1 MLRWARSL
9 TAAAACLMAAAVPAH
24 AVAPTPSVTGT
35 TFNSVSVSWT
45 GGTAPFIAAIST
57 SPAFTVTTAS
67 GVAASPLTYSPLDP
81 NTTYY
86 FKVQSSGDT
95 FYSVTRTTSTRAAT
109 PTAPYFI
116 SSYFTAESSYTA
128 GAQVGWLVNGNP
140 EWTRYDIEYADN
152 AGFTGSEILPKNYP
166 PVTMGGL
173 NANTTYYFRV
183 RARGV
188 GGTATAFTADISTAT
203 LALKLPSLGETVYES
218 SVTVHWDAV
227 NDGSIQ
233 ALKSEGYRLHLS
245 TTASELITPASTYFN
260 TSDAAAE
267 SVNLEPL
274 DINTTYYYRA
284 GTLNWNGASNLSDTR
299 RFTTLGAKVT
309 GLALV
314 SVTEGASL
322 LSWTAL
328 SAGEALGYRLEASS
342 SGFSSPMTEPSSTT
356 YALAKNSL
364 AVSGLSANTT
374 YYFRASSLNQAFT
387 PNYTAA
393 LSSITLASPPSAN
406 LTTIVPQTDA
416 LTVFLSP
423 LPAAPQNA
431 TCEGYRL
438 EVSSTAFG
446 GTGVLLS
453 SVTFDSQAGFLS
465 IGGLKP
471 NTLYNLRLGTLNWAG
486 TPNYSA
492 LDQTLTLLPPAPA
505 GPALGQV
512 WQSSATV
519 YFSAE
524 GGGDNYLIEASTY
537 QFFNYVHRS
546 SATPSVGV
554 TTLTVSGLEGNT
566 RYYFRAGALYGGT
579 TVYANTTPAYRYTLP
594 LPLVLNAEPFPGVFY
609 SSATMAW
616 TPLAAAPPEATAE
629 SYLLEAATTQAF
641 TTVLFSSQSVSVT
654 AASLSLQGLSPNT
667 SYYFRAGSLN
677 AQGTAN
683 YSVAPAT
690 ATLANPPVQQG
701 FSVAP
706 FTMSLTW
713 LPNSNPADTLY
724 LVQISSNSDFR
735 PPVHSSGTFLSSAT
749 FSGLVPNTTYYPVVT
764 AYNRFNRATP
774 TVVFSSMA
782 TGAFHPAY
790 APFSDVGVSS
800 VTVDWLPG
808 TNPADTW
815 YRAQIS
821 SNTDFSGTVHSS
833 ITANLYA
840 DFNGLV
846 SNASY
851 YMRVSALN
859 LTGVPTEP
867 AVDLGAALTL
877 PATPYILAEAQ
888 TFTGP
893 LTDGFTVNWTAN
905 NNSSHTVYNV
915 QVSTKSDFSVVNSS
929 LSVQALACSFTD
941 LLIDTTYFVRLQAR
955 GQTGILSPFETA
967 WSTKT
972 VLYSQLNA
980 VALQDSVIS
989 LQTSYGLISVH
1000 IPRGAIGISTRL
1012 QLQPVSAFPAP
1023 VSAVSALSPTGI
1035 GLSITHFPPT
1045 LVLDA
1050 ITITLPYRP
1059 SDLPGGTDRSKLI
1072 LALYDEGHGVWVPLP
1087 SNSDTANDRVI
1098 GQTWHLSTFQLMQA
1112 TSETG
1117 LANVKIYPN
1126 PYRPNSVS
1134 DVMHFTNLTPYA
1146 RVKIYTFLGELVR
1159 SIRADVNGMAYWDG
1173 LNDDG
1178 RKAASGVYIAFIQ
1191 TSDKKGNKSFKVAVE
1206 R

>member
-1 MLRWARSL
+1 
-9 TAAAACLMAAAVPAH
+9 
-24 AVAPTPSVTGT
+24 
-35 TFNSVSVSWT
+35 VSWT

-203 LALKLPSLGETVYES
+203 LALKLPALGETVYES
-218 SVTVHWDAV
+218 SVTVHWTSV
-227 NDGSIQ
+227 NDSSIQ

-260 TSDAAAE
+260 TADAAAE

-284 GTLNWNGASNLSDTR
+284 GTLNWNAASNLSDTR

-328 SAGEALGYRLEASS
+328 SGGEAMGYRLEASS

-364 AVSGLSANTT
+364 AVSGLNANTT

-616 TPLAAAPPEATAE
+616 TPLRHPELFGSGPDQHPAAAGACGTGPGPGLAVQRHRILQRRGRRRQLPDRSFHLSVLQLRAPQFGHVLRGRDYADGLRPGREYPLLFPGRGPLRRDHGVRQHDAGLPLHPAAAPGPGRRAVPRGLLLQRHHGLDPAGRRAAGGHGRILPAGGRHHPGLHHGALLLAE
-629 SYLLEAATTQAF
+629 RLRDGGVPVAAGTLPQHLL
-641 TTVLFSSQSVSVT
+641 L
-654 AASLSLQGLSPNT
+654 LQGRIAQRARHRQLLRGARHRHAGQPAGAAGLLGGPVHHEPDLAAELQPGRHALPGADLLQ
-667 SYYFRAGSLN
+667 FRLPAAGAFFGHVPVFGHFLRAGPQHHL
-677 AQGTAN
+677 
-683 YSVAPAT
+683 
-690 ATLANPPVQQG
+690 
-701 FSVAP
+701 
-706 FTMSLTW
+706 
-713 LPNSNPADTLY
+713 
-724 LVQISSNSDFR
+724 
-735 PPVHSSGTFLSSAT
+735 
-749 FSGLVPNTTYYPVVT
+749 
-764 AYNRFNRATP
+764 
-774 TVVFSSMA
+774 
-782 TGAFHPAY
+782 
-790 APFSDVGVSS
+790 
-800 VTVDWLPG
+800 
-808 TNPADTW
+808 
-815 YRAQIS
+815 
-821 SNTDFSGTVHSS
+821 
-833 ITANLYA
+833 
-840 DFNGLV
+840 
-846 SNASY
+846 
-851 YMRVSALN
+851 
-859 LTGVPTEP
+859 
-867 AVDLGAALTL
+867 
-877 PATPYILAEAQ
+877 
-888 TFTGP
+888 
-893 LTDGFTVNWTAN
+893 
-905 NNSSHTVYNV
+905 
-915 QVSTKSDFSVVNSS
+915 
-929 LSVQALACSFTD
+929 
-941 LLIDTTYFVRLQAR
+941 
-955 GQTGILSPFETA
+955 
-967 WSTKT
+967 
-972 VLYSQLNA
+972 
-980 VALQDSVIS
+980 
-989 LQTSYGLISVH
+989 
-1000 IPRGAIGISTRL
+1000 
-1012 QLQPVSAFPAP
+1012 
-1023 VSAVSALSPTGI
+1023 
-1035 GLSITHFPPT
+1035 
-1045 LVLDA
+1045 
-1050 ITITLPYRP
+1050 
-1059 SDLPGGTDRSKLI
+1059 LPGGDGLQPLQPRHPHSGLLFHGHRRLPPGLRPLLRRGSILRDR
-1072 LALYDEGHGVWVPLP
+1072 
-1087 SNSDTANDRVI
+1087 
-1098 GQTWHLSTFQLMQA
+1098 
-1112 TSETG
+1112 G
-1117 LANVKIYPN
+1117 LA
-1126 PYRPNSVS
+1126 
-1134 DVMHFTNLTPYA
+1134 A
-1146 RVKIYTFLGELVR
+1146 RYQPGGHLVP
-1159 SIRADVNGMAYWDG
+1159 RAD
-1173 LNDDG
+1173 LL
-1178 RKAASGVYIAFIQ
+1178 
-1191 TSDKKGNKSFKVAVE
+1191 
-1206 R
+1206 